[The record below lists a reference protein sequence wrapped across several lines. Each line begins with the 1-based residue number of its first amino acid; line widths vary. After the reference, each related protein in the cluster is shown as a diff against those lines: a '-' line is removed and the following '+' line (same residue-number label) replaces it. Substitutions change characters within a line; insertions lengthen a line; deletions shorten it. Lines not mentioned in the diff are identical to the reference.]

1 MWSDEGMVNF
11 YVYCGQWKKW
21 CGAPSLHQHSDRIGM
36 KNTHSS
42 HNSSHR
48 LITIQMKHTISLRQ
62 KPKRITRMFS
72 LCPVIQHGMSEASLG
87 FCLRDVAN
95 EKPLK
100 FEKTTSS
107 VLYVSLLIY
116 DSSVVAY
123 SDTPKINT
131 ISTVH
136 SR

>member
-1 MWSDEGMVNF
+1 
-11 YVYCGQWKKW
+11 
-21 CGAPSLHQHSDRIGM
+21 
-36 KNTHSS
+36 
-42 HNSSHR
+42 
-48 LITIQMKHTISLRQ
+48 MKHTISLRQ

-87 FCLRDVAN
+87 FCLRDVVN
-95 EKPLK
+95 EKPLN

>member
-1 MWSDEGMVNF
+1 MVNF
-11 YVYCGQWKKW
+11 YVICGQWKKW
-21 CGAPSLHQHSDRIGM
+21 CDAPSLHKHSDRIGM

-48 LITIQMKHTISLRQ
+48 LITIFLRQ
-62 KPKRITRMFS
+62 KPKRVMRMFS

-87 FCLRDVAN
+87 FCLRDIVN
-95 EKPLK
+95 EKPLN

-107 VLYVSLLIY
+107 VLYVSVLIY
-116 DSSVVAY
+116 DSSVVRY

-136 SR
+136 SRYYIYSTL